1 MLTFKVTTTMHPNI
15 KTAVDYFQLKISY
28 CCSFIYS
35 KEKPLNQSIVYKL
48 IAFTLSTKLII
59 HMLYLVNYLDSFLNL
74 GMNKANIPNNAYK
87 PHHDWLE
94 VVSPVFGSI
103 LD

>member
-1 MLTFKVTTTMHPNI
+1 MHPI
-15 KTAVDYFQLKISY
+15 LKTAVRLFSIRKRLTAVLYFK
-28 CCSFIYS
+28 YS
-35 KEKPLNQSIVYKL
+35 NGKPLNQSIVYNL

-59 HMLYLVNYLDSFLNL
+59 HMLYPVNYLDSFLNL

>member
-1 MLTFKVTTTMHPNI
+1 MHPNI
-15 KTAVDYFQLKISY
+15 KTAVRLFSIRKFLTAVL
-28 CCSFIYS
+28 FIYS
-35 KEKPLNQSIVYKL
+35 KGKPLNQSIVYKL
-48 IAFTLSTKLII
+48 IAFTLFTSVTI

>member
-1 MLTFKVTTTMHPNI
+1 MHSNI
-15 KTAVDYFQLKISY
+15 KNSSEIIFIRKSLTAVLYYQHSN
-28 CCSFIYS
+28 CNS
-35 KEKPLNQSIVYKL
+35 LNLSIVYIFIDFALYAKL
-48 IAFTLSTKLII
+48 IMYT
-59 HMLYLVNYLDSFLNL
+59 LYLVNYFDSFLNL

>member
-1 MLTFKVTTTMHPNI
+1 
-15 KTAVDYFQLKISY
+15 
-28 CCSFIYS
+28 
-35 KEKPLNQSIVYKL
+35 
-48 IAFTLSTKLII
+48 
-59 HMLYLVNYLDSFLNL
+59 MLYPVNYLDSFLNL
-74 GMNKANIPNNAYK
+74 GMNKANIPSNAYK